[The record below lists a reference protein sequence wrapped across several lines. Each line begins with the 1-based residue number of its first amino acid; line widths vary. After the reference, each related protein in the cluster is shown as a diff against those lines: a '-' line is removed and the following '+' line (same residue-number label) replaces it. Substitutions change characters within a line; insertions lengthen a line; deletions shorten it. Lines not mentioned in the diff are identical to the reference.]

1 MNVNVVCIGKL
12 KERYWQEA
20 CAEYAKRL
28 SRFLSLQVTELRE
41 ERLPEKAGAAEERAV
56 KEAEGQAILKA
67 LPEEAFVI
75 ALDLK
80 GKTMDSPALA
90 HYLDDLRLQG
100 RSHIAFVI
108 GGSLGLSESV
118 LRRADLRLS
127 FSEFT
132 FPHQLMRVI
141 LLEQL
146 YRARKISAGEKYH
159 K

>member
-12 KERYWQEA
+12 KERFWQEA

-28 SRFLSLQVTELRE
+28 SRFVTLQITELKE
-41 ERLPEKAGAAEERAV
+41 VRLPDKAGPAEESAV
-56 KEAEGQAILKA
+56 KEAEGRAILKV
-67 LPEEAFVI
+67 LPEDAFVV

-90 HYLDDLRLQG
+90 VFLEDIQRQG
-100 RSHIAFVI
+100 RGRLVFVI
-108 GGSLGLSESV
+108 GGSLGLSAAA
-118 LRRADLRLS
+118 LDRADLRLS
-127 FSEFT
+127 FSDFT

-146 YRARKISAGEKYH
+146 YRACKISAGEKYH

>member
-28 SRFLSLQVTELRE
+28 SRFMSLQVTELRE
-41 ERLPEKAGAAEERAV
+41 ERLPDKAGAAEESAV
-56 KEAEGQAILKA
+56 IEAEGQAILKA
-67 LPEEAFVI
+67 LPEDAFVV

-90 HYLDDLRLQG
+90 RYLDDLLLQG
-100 RSHIAFVI
+100 RSHVAFVI
-108 GGSLGLSESV
+108 GGSLGLSQAV

-127 FSEFT
+127 FSAFT

-146 YRARKISAGEKYH
+146 YRACKISAGEKYH

>member
-20 CAEYAKRL
+20 CTEYAKRL
-28 SRFLSLQVTELRE
+28 SRFMSLQVTELRE
-41 ERLPEKAGAAEERAV
+41 ERLPDKAGAAEESAV
-56 KEAEGQAILKA
+56 IEAEGQAILKA
-67 LPEEAFVI
+67 LPEDAFVV

-90 HYLDDLRLQG
+90 RYLDDLRLQG
-100 RSHIAFVI
+100 RSHVAFVI
-108 GGSLGLSESV
+108 GGSLGLSQAV

-127 FSEFT
+127 FSAFT

-146 YRARKISAGEKYH
+146 YRACKISAGEKYH

>member
-20 CAEYAKRL
+20 CGEYAKRL
-28 SRFLSLQVTELRE
+28 SRFMSLHVTELKE
-41 ERLPEKAGAAEERAV
+41 ERLPDKAGAAEESAV
-56 KEAEGQAILKA
+56 IEAEGQAILKA
-67 LPEEAFVI
+67 LPEDAFVV

-80 GKTMDSPALA
+80 GKTMDSPQLSR
-90 HYLDDLRLQG
+90 YLDDLRLQG
-100 RSHIAFVI
+100 RSHVAFVI

-127 FSEFT
+127 FSAFT

-146 YRARKISAGEKYH
+146 YRACKISAGEKYH